1 MQTEA
6 RNNDAL
12 DSIKALLLITKNR
25 IAMRESNR
33 RVKEKMENIDS
44 KLKSNSLRYRTKS
57 NSNGHI
63 DRNVFVVVESI

>member
-25 IAMRESNR
+25 IATRESNR
-33 RVKEKMENIDS
+33 RVKEKLENIDS
-44 KLKSNSLRYRTKS
+44 KLNQTALDAELNQTAMV
-57 NSNGHI
+57 I
-63 DRNVFVVVESI
+63 LIEMFL

>member
-33 RVKEKMENIDS
+33 RVNEKLENIDS
-44 KLKSNSLRYRTKS
+44 KLNQTALDTEL
-57 NSNGHI
+57 NQTAMVI
-63 DRNVFVVVESI
+63 LTEMFL

>member
-33 RVKEKMENIDS
+33 RVNEKLENIDS
-44 KLKSNSLRYRTKS
+44 KLKS